1 MFFLN
6 YVRNELFRR
15 RTRTILTAIGLGLGV
30 ALVVSISA
38 ISNGLDHAQKTALNP
53 LSGIG
58 TDLTVTRAAQTNN
71 SNSFG
76 GPFGGGPGG
85 GGDYRDLLAA
95 NSSVIT
101 DLSKLG
107 KPGQHFVHDFFLP
120 GTQLTF
126 PVSQVQQIEKIG
138 GVAAV
143 SEGLVLIAEHQEGT
157 VPSPGGRSRGRS
169 AVRACPAWTGRS
181 SRSPS
186 RRCSR
191 SRRSAVSEGLVL
203 IAEHQEGTVPKIVAT
218 LKAGGQTFNI
228 RRQITPP
235 TAAEQQQIR
244 SCIAKLAAK
253 NGSSLAPAGTTGS
266 AGPTGAGGFGRRNNG
281 GGGFGGGGA
290 NGGGFRLFGRGAFS
304 QCFPARFRQ
313 FRTNF
318 TTPTQTLRQVLDP
331 PQTNI
336 KTEPYTIGGVNTN
349 QPSIGLITPAQVTK
363 GRYFS
368 KGGGKE
374 ALLAPSY
381 ASKNGLKVGSKLTL
395 NGTTFTVV
403 GVVSPP
409 LGGQTAD
416 VYLPLAQ
423 LQKLAGEAGLANV
436 AFVRSDSSG
445 DVAKVEQEIK
455 ADLVG
460 SQVASEKDVAKQIT
474 GSLVDASNLSS
485 KLGLVLSIVA
495 VVAAF
500 LIAALLT
507 LTSVGKR
514 VRELGT
520 LKALGWTQRLVVRQ
534 ILGESLAV
542 GIIGGA
548 LGIGLGILIAGIVDG
563 FGPTLTA
570 SSLVGGSTSLLG
582 AAASRTAS
590 TTISLDAP
598 LTVWLIVIGFGVALL
613 GGLVAGGA
621 GALRAA
627 RLRPADALR
636 QLE

>member
-1 MFFLN
+1 MFFLG
-6 YVRNELFRR
+6 YVRKELFRR

-38 ISNGLDHAQKTALNP
+38 ISNGLSHAQKTALNP

-58 TDLTVTRAAQTNN
+58 TDLTVTRAAQADDNA
-71 SNSFG
+71 FG
-76 GPFGGGPGG
+76 GPFGGGGRG
-85 GGDYRDLLAA
+85 NRDLVQA

-126 PVSQVQQIEKIG
+126 PVSQVQQIKTIA

-143 SEGLVLIAEHQEGT
+143 SEGLVLIAEHQ
-157 VPSPGGRSRGRS
+157 
-169 AVRACPAWTGRS
+169 
-181 SRSPS
+181 
-186 RRCSR
+186 
-191 SRRSAVSEGLVL
+191 
-203 IAEHQEGTVPKIVAT
+203 QGTVPKIVAT

-235 TAAEQQQIR
+235 TAAEQQAIR

-253 NGSSLAPAGTTGS
+253 NGSSLAPAGTTGA
-266 AGPTGAGGFGRRNNG
+266 AGPTGAGGFGQRG
-281 GGGFGGGGA
+281 GGGGGQG
-290 NGGGFRLFGRGAFS
+290 GGGFRLFGRGVFG

-313 FRTNF
+313 FRTRF

-336 KTEPYTIGGVNTN
+336 QTEPYTIGGVNTN
-349 QPSIGLITPAQVTK
+349 QPSIALITPAQVVK
-363 GRYFS
+363 GRYFAA
-368 KGGGKE
+368 GGGHQ

-381 ASKNGLKVGSKLTL
+381 ASKHKLTVGSKMTL
-395 NGTTFTVV
+395 NGTTFVVV
-403 GVVSPP
+403 GIVTPP

-423 LQKLAGEAGLANV
+423 LQKLAGEKGLANV
-436 AFVRSDSSG
+436 ALVRTTSSSQVDS
-445 DVAKVEQEIK
+445 VQKTIEQN
-455 ADLVG
+455 LTG
-460 SQVASEKDVAKQIT
+460 SQVASSKQVADKIT
-474 GSLVDASNLSS
+474 GSLVDASNLSG
-485 KLGLVLSIVA
+485 KLGLVLSILAVA
-495 VVAAF
+495 AAF

-548 LGIGLGILIAGIVDG
+548 LGIGLGILIAGLVDG

-570 SSLVGGSTSLLG
+570 SSITGGSASLLG
-582 AAASRTAS
+582 LGSAATRTAS
-590 TTISLDAP
+590 KTISLDAP
-598 LTVWLIVIGFGVALL
+598 LTVTLILIGFGVALL

>member
-1 MFFLN
+1 MFFLS
-6 YVRNELFRR
+6 YVRNELLRR

-38 ISNGLDHAQKTALNP
+38 ISNGLSHAQKTALNP

-58 TDLTVTRAAQTNN
+58 TDLTVTRAAQTD

-76 GPFGGGPGG
+76 GPFGGGGAG
-85 GGDYRDLLAA
+85 NRDLLAA

-126 PVSQVQQIEKIG
+126 PASQVKQIEKMT
-138 GVAAV
+138 GVA
-143 SEGLVLIAEHQEGT
+143 
-157 VPSPGGRSRGRS
+157 
-169 AVRACPAWTGRS
+169 
-181 SRSPS
+181 
-186 RRCSR
+186 
-191 SRRSAVSEGLVL
+191 AVSEGLVL

-235 TAAEQQQIR
+235 TAAEQQAIR

-253 NGSSLAPAGTTGS
+253 NGSSLAPSGTTGPV
-266 AGPTGAGGFGRRNNG
+266 GPTGSGGFGRRG
-281 GGGFGGGGA
+281 GG
-290 NGGGFRLFGRGAFS
+290 NSGGGFRLFGRGAFS
-304 QCFPARFRQ
+304 QCLPARFRN
-313 FRTNF
+313 FRTRF

-349 QPSIGLITPAQVTK
+349 QPSIGLITPVQVTK

-374 ALLAPSY
+374 ALLAPGY

-403 GVVSPP
+403 GIVSPP

-423 LQKLAGEAGLANV
+423 LQKLAGEKGLANV
-436 AFVRSDSSG
+436 AFARADSSS
-445 DVAKVEQEIK
+445 DVSKVAQEIK
-455 ADLVG
+455 ANLVG
-460 SQVASEKDVAKQIT
+460 SQVASQKDVAKQIT

-495 VVAAF
+495 VAAAF

-563 FGPTLTA
+563 FGPQLTA
-570 SSLVGGSTSLLG
+570 SSLVGGSTNLFGL
-582 AAASRTAS
+582 AASRTAS

-598 LTVWLIVIGFGVALL
+598 LTVWLILIGFGVALL